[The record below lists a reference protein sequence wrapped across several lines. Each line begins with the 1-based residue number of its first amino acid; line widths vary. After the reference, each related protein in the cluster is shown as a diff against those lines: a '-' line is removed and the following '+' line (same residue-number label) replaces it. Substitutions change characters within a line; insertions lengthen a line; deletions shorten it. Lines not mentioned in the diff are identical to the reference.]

1 MGKKEF
7 QWVDELHFDN
17 YIKNNITD
25 LKIYWEKNLLNVEK
39 NIDSQQEYH
48 LDRWVW
54 HDGNLINNETN
65 EKIMYL
71 HFINWKKYIKVNE
84 LNFDKKTDF
93 FFISYNKIHFKAHYK
108 IQILINKIKN
118 LLIVFWVR
126 IFFKNK
132 IKILNKKFKIIQSY
146 IVTIFRAFISIRI
159 SEIIEISNFI
169 ITNKRKAFYVGC
181 TKIKNLGDEAVL
193 LATRKLLTK
202 YYILDLGYQMSPL
215 MKLFINRKL
224 IKPDIIILGGGTL
237 IKKDASVGF
246 LNKINNIILLW
257 PRIKLITFGTG
268 TVDMALSKVTNFP
281 INILDWKIFF
291 EKCDDIYIR
300 GPFTYNFIKKIGI
313 TKKINVIGDPAL
325 FFIKKKKKEIKKK
338 KKIGINLANYA
349 GRIYGNSEAEFKKFA
364 LEILDKLLLNKWD
377 ISFFSTCSV
386 DEKYIKNHL
395 FNGLDI
401 NVNYIKTDTITETL
415 DLIETFDLVL
425 AQRLHCLIF
434 SDCTFTPSIP
444 IVSELKFYDY
454 FDSIGQKKISFKT
467 DSINADK
474 VYKEI
479 VRMYGN
485 IGKESKI
492 LYEAM
497 NKVRYDFKETKFEDI

>member
-108 IQILINKIKN
+108 IQIFINKIKN
-118 LLIVFWVR
+118 LLIGFWVR

-281 INILDWKIFF
+281 INILDWKFFF